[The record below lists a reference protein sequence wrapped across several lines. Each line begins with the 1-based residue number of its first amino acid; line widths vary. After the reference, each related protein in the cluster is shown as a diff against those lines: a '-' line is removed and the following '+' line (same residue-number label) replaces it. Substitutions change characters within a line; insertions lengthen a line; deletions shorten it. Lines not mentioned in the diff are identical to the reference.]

1 MLKASVRTFLF
12 WGCLVSVSVPVAA
25 QEVIHALTGTVS
37 SIDDATKTITV
48 FKDSGS
54 TGVFAVMSNP
64 KTRIAFDK
72 KIEAE
77 STAADAFKKSGA
89 YVIVFYFGDI
99 ENPTVAALKSLG
111 TGPFTSLVGK
121 VEKFESREHSISV
134 ADTSGKVQTF
144 KIDANTVAETD
155 FGVEE
160 GLKFHAQAGDQVRVV
175 GATVDGNP
183 TAMFLR
189 DM

>member
-1 MLKASVRTFLF
+1 MLRVLARTCLFL
-12 WGCLVSVSVPVAA
+12 GCLVSVSVPVAA

-37 SIDDATKTITV
+37 SIDDGTKTITV
-48 FKDSGS
+48 LEDIGS
-54 TGVFAVMSNP
+54 KGVFEVMSNP
-64 KTRIAFDK
+64 KTRIEFDK

-77 STAADAFKKSGA
+77 TTAAEAFKKSGA

-99 ENPTVAALKSLG
+99 NKPMVAALKSLG
-111 TGPFTSLVGK
+111 TGPFSSLVGK
-121 VEKFESREHSISV
+121 VEKFESREHAISV
-134 ADTSGKVQTF
+134 EDSSGKVQTF
-144 KIDANTVAETD
+144 KIDANTVAETN

-175 GATVDGNP
+175 SATVDGSP

-189 DM
+189 EM